1 MSTTDARLTEE
12 VLGLAEAL
20 VRRPSVTPQD
30 AGCQALIAETLAPLG
45 FVAEPMPFGDVSN
58 LWARRGTAAPL
69 FVFAGHTDVV
79 PTGPA
84 EAWSSPPFEPEVRG
98 GALFGRGAADMKS
111 SLAAMLVAVRRFVAR
126 HPNHGGSLAFLITSD
141 EEGVAVDGTARVM
154 VELERRGERIDFCVV
169 GEPSS
174 TERLGDVVRVG
185 RRGSLNGT
193 LSVQGVQGHVAYP
206 DQALNPVHAAL
217 GVLDAL
223 ARRRWDAGND
233 FFPPTGFQISNIAAG
248 TGAHNVIPNTMTVQF
263 NFRFNTEQTVAGL
276 KAQVESALAEGVD
289 ARCELT
295 WSVSGLP
302 FLTQPGRLTEAV
314 TAAVREVAGHAPEQ
328 STGGGTSDG
337 RFIAPS
343 GAEVVEVGPV
353 NASIHKIDEC
363 VAVADLAP
371 LTYIYEGI
379 LRRLLPLPA

>member
-79 PTGPA
+79 PTGPV

-111 SLAAMLVAVRRFVAR
+111 SLAAMLVAVRRFVTN

-141 EEGVAVDGTARVM
+141 EEGVAVDGTARV
-154 VELERRGERIDFCVV
+154 VAALDRRGERIDFCVV

-233 FFPPTGFQISNIAAG
+233 FFPPTGFQISNVAAG

-276 KAQVESALAEGVD
+276 KDQVESALAEGVD
-289 ARCELT
+289 ARCEVM

-371 LTYIYEGI
+371 LTHIYEGI

>member
-1 MSTTDARLTEE
+1 MSTTDAPLTQE

-20 VRRPSVTPQD
+20 VRRPSVTPED
-30 AGCQALIAETLAPLG
+30 AGCQALLMEALAPLG
-45 FVAEPMPFGDVSN
+45 FVTEPMPFGDVSN

-69 FVFAGHTDVV
+69 VVFAGHTDVV

-84 EAWSSPPFEPEVRG
+84 AAWSSPPFEPVVRG

-111 SLAAMLVAVRRFVAR
+111 SLAAMLVAARRFVAA
-126 HPNHGGSLAFLITSD
+126 HPNHCGSLAFLITSD
-141 EEGVAVDGTARVM
+141 EEGLAVDGTARV
-154 VELERRGERIDFCVV
+154 VAALDRRGERIDFCIV

-174 TERLGDVVRVG
+174 AERLGDVVRVG

-193 LSVQGVQGHVAYP
+193 LRVVGAQGHVAYP
-206 DQALNPVHAAL
+206 EQALNPIHAAL

-248 TGAHNVIPNTMTVQF
+248 TGAHNVIPNTMTVHF
-263 NFRFNTEQTVAGL
+263 NFRFNTEQTVADL
-276 KAQVESALAEGVD
+276 KAQVEGALAEGVD
-289 ARCELT
+289 ARCELE
-295 WSVSGLP
+295 WHVSGLP
-302 FLTQPGRLTEAV
+302 FLTQPGRLTDAV
-314 TAAVREVAGHAPEQ
+314 AAAVREVVGSAPEQ

-337 RFIAPS
+337 RFIAPT

-353 NASIHKIDEC
+353 NATIHKIDEC

-371 LTYIYEGI
+371 LTHIYEGV
-379 LRRLLPLPA
+379 LRRLLPPSA

>member
-30 AGCQALIAETLAPLG
+30 AGCQTLIAETLAPLG

-79 PTGPA
+79 PTGPV

-141 EEGVAVDGTARVM
+141 EEGVAVDGTARV
-154 VELERRGERIDFCVV
+154 VAALDRRGERIDFCVV

-233 FFPPTGFQISNIAAG
+233 FFPPTGFQISNVAAG

-289 ARCELT
+289 ARCELM

-371 LTYIYEGI
+371 LTHIYEGI

>member
-12 VLGLAEAL
+12 VLSLAEAL

-30 AGCQALIAETLAPLG
+30 AGCQTLIAETLAPLG

-141 EEGVAVDGTARVM
+141 EEGVAVDGTARV
-154 VELERRGERIDFCVV
+154 VAALDRRGERIDFCVV

-233 FFPPTGFQISNIAAG
+233 FFPPTGFQISNVAAG

-276 KAQVESALAEGVD
+276 KDQVESALAEGVD

-314 TAAVREVAGHAPEQ
+314 AAAVREVAGHAPEQ

-371 LTYIYEGI
+371 LTHIYEGI

>member
-30 AGCQALIAETLAPLG
+30 AGCQTLIAETLVPLG

-79 PTGPA
+79 PTGPV

-141 EEGVAVDGTARVM
+141 EEGVAVDGTARV
-154 VELERRGERIDFCVV
+154 VAALDRRGERIDFCVV

-174 TERLGDVVRVG
+174 TEHLGDVVRVG

-233 FFPPTGFQISNIAAG
+233 FFPPTGFQISNVAAG
-248 TGAHNVIPNTMTVQF
+248 TGAHNVIPNAMTVQF

-314 TAAVREVAGHAPEQ
+314 AAAVREVAGHAPEQ

-371 LTYIYEGI
+371 LTHIYEGI